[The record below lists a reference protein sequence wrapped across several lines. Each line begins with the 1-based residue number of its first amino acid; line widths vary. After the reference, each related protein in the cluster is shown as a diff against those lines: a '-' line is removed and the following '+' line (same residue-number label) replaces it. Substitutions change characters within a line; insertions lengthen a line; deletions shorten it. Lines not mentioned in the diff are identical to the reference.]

1 MNNPVYGKTMKNANH
16 KKDYLKWTLRSS
28 YVAQKIFYNALV
40 AIHKLRLLRLNKLA
54 YVRINYIRIN

>member
-16 KKDYLKWTLRSS
+16 KKDYLKWTSRSS

-54 YVRINYIRIN
+54 YVRIKYIRIN